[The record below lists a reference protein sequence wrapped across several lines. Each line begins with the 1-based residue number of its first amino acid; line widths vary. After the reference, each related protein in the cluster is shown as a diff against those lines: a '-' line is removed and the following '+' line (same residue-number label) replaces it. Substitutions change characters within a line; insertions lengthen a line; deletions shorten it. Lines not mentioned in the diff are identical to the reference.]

1 MLKKIYSKLTSGT
14 LSVRE
19 RIRRGSETDK
29 ATRFWG
35 ELGSYHL
42 SNDDDPTAIAR
53 SKWLAREI
61 LTLVSPSSVLEIGC
75 NSGRNLKYIQE
86 ESPSVKL
93 KGIDVN
99 PRAIEYARS
108 TKPGIQ
114 FELSDANNWIEP
126 VDNWDCAIT
135 MSVTD
140 HIPEEATIELARNIF
155 RSCRA
160 VIGVELWDGT
170 SGKRALYKYSCDQ
183 RAVYEST
190 GFTTLLWTRIPDYLQ
205 YDREKSPLW
214 VYVGRR

>member
-1 MLKKIYSKLTSGT
+1 MLKRVYSKLASGA
-14 LSVRE
+14 LSLRE
-19 RIRRGSETDK
+19 RLRRGSEADK

-35 ELGSYHL
+35 ELENYHL
-42 SNDDDPTAIAR
+42 SNDNDPTAIAR
-53 SKWLAREI
+53 SRWLANEI
-61 LTLVSPSSVLEIGC
+61 VPLVSPSSLLEVGC
-75 NSGRNLKYIQE
+75 NSGRNLVYIRE
-86 ESPSVKL
+86 ASPTMEL

-99 PRAIEYARS
+99 SRAIKFARS
-108 TKPGIQ
+108 SKPGIE
-114 FELSDANNWIEP
+114 FELADANNWAEP
-126 VDNWDCAIT
+126 VDRWGCAIT